1 MMALA
6 DEHHPLD
13 KVTAPFT
20 HLVAASQMPDGS
32 WIDEGISRPPMEH
45 SEISITAM
53 AVRTLTLYP
62 IAGRKEQLAAT
73 VQRARAWLL
82 AAQAQSA
89 EERSM
94 RLMGMVW
101 TQGGRW

>member
-1 MMALA
+1 
-6 DEHHPLD
+6 
-13 KVTAPFT
+13 V
-20 HLVAASQMPDGS
+20 PDGS

-94 RLMGMVW
+94 RLIGMVW